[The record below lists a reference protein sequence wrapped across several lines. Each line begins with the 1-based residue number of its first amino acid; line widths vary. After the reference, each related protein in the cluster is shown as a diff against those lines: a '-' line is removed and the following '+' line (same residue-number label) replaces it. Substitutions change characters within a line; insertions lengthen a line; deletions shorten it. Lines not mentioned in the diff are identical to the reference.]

1 MECLVDFD
9 FDAEQEELRAV
20 VRDFLAETS
29 TDSEVRRLMDT
40 EDGFDRSV
48 WRRMAKEI
56 GLQGLAVPERFGGA
70 GAGMVEV
77 GLVLE
82 ELGRSLACTPYFA
95 STVLATTTLLLS
107 GDEDA
112 CASFLPGLA
121 AGDTIAT
128 LALTEASGR
137 WDRDG
142 VALTA
147 RPTSTG
153 WSLNGH
159 KSFVLDGEIADL
171 VLTVAL
177 TPDGV
182 GIFLVLGDAEG
193 LARTAQPT
201 LDPTRR
207 QARLDYTEVAGVP
220 LGHPDGWALV
230 SQVLEVAAAGLA
242 AEQVGVAG
250 QALDMAVEYAKV
262 RHQFGRPIGS
272 FQAVKHMLADVLL
285 EVESARAAAYFA
297 LLAADRGDA
306 DLPTVAHLAKA
317 FCSEACLR
325 ATEDNI
331 QVHGGIGFTWEHPAH
346 LYLKRAR
353 TSQVLLGDPAYH
365 RELLA
370 QRIGL
375 PGA

>member
-1 MECLVDFD
+1 
-9 FDAEQEELRAV
+9 
-20 VRDFLAETS
+20 
-29 TDSEVRRLMDT
+29 
-40 EDGFDRSV
+40 
-48 WRRMAKEI
+48 
-56 GLQGLAVPERFGGA
+56 
-70 GAGMVEV
+70 
-77 GLVLE
+77 
-82 ELGRSLACTPYFA
+82 
-95 STVLATTTLLLS
+95 
-107 GDEDA
+107 
-112 CASFLPGLA
+112 
-121 AGDTIAT
+121 
-128 LALTEASGR
+128 
-137 WDRDG
+137 
-142 VALTA
+142 
-147 RPTSTG
+147 
-153 WSLNGH
+153 LNGH
-159 KSFVLDGEIADL
+159 KSFVLDGGIADL

-182 GIFLVLGDAEG
+182 GVFLVLGDADG

-285 EVESARAAAYFA
+285 KVESARAAAYFA

-306 DLPTVAHLAKA
+306 DLPTVAHLVKA

>member
-1 MECLVDFD
+1 VDFAL
-9 FDAEQEELRAV
+9 DAQQEELRAV
-20 VRDFLAETS
+20 VRDFLHATS
-29 TDSEVRRLMDT
+29 PESEVRRLMDT
-40 EDGFDRSV
+40 VDGVDRPL
-48 WRRMAKEI
+48 WRRMATEI

-77 GLVLE
+77 GVVLE
-82 ELGRSLACTPYFA
+82 ELGRALACTPYFA
-95 STVLATTTLLLS
+95 STVLATTTLLRS

-112 CASFLPGLA
+112 CASLLPGLVD
-121 AGDTIAT
+121 GETIAT
-128 LALTEASGR
+128 LALTESSGR
-137 WDRDG
+137 WDREG
-142 VALTA
+142 VALQA
-147 RPTSTG
+147 RPTPTG

-159 KSFVLDGEIADL
+159 KSFVLDGVTADL
-171 VLTVAL
+171 VLTVAS
-177 TPDGV
+177 TPDGDTGV
-182 GIFLVLGDAEG
+182 FVVRGEADG
-193 LARTAQPT
+193 LTRTTLPT

-207 QARLDYTEVAGVP
+207 QARLDYADVAGFP
-220 LGHPDGWALV
+220 LRRRDGWALV
-230 SQVLEVAAAGLA
+230 SEVLDVAAAALS

-250 QALDMAVEYAKV
+250 QALDMAVAYAKI

-272 FQAVKHMLADVLL
+272 FQAVKHLLADVLL

-297 LLAADRGDA
+297 LSAVDRGDD
-306 DLPTVAHLAKA
+306 DLPSVASLAKA

-353 TSQVLLGDPAYH
+353 TSQLLLGDPRYH

-370 QRIGL
+370 QHIGL
-375 PGA
+375 

>member
-1 MECLVDFD
+1 MDFA

-20 VRDFLAETS
+20 VRCFLDKTS
-29 TDSEVRRLMDT
+29 PEIEVRRLMET
-40 EDGFDRSV
+40 EDGYDRSL
-48 WRRMAKEI
+48 WRRMAGEI
-56 GLQGLAVPERFGGA
+56 GLQGLGVPERFGGA

-82 ELGRSLACTPYFA
+82 EMGRSLACTPYFA
-95 STVLATTTLLLS
+95 SAVLATTTLLLS
-107 GDEDA
+107 GDEDL
-112 CASFLPGLA
+112 CASVLPGLV
-121 AGDTIAT
+121 AGDTVAT
-128 LALTEASGR
+128 LALTESSGR
-137 WDRDG
+137 WDG
-142 VALTA
+142 VTLTA
-147 RPTSTG
+147 QPTSTG

-159 KSFVLDGEIADL
+159 KSFVLDGRTADI
-171 VLTVAL
+171 VLTVARM
-177 TPDGV
+177 PGGV
-182 GIFLVLGDAEG
+182 GVFVVRGEADG
-193 LARTAQPT
+193 LTRTTQPT

-207 QARLDYTEVAGVP
+207 QARLDYVDVAGVP
-220 LGHPDGWALV
+220 LRHSDGWALV
-230 SQVLEVAAAGLA
+230 SQVLDVAATALA

-272 FQAVKHMLADVLL
+272 FQAVKHLLADVLL

-297 LLAADRGDA
+297 LSAVDRGDE
-306 DLPTVAHLAKA
+306 DLPATASLVKA

-353 TSQVLLGDPAYH
+353 TSHALLGDAQYH

-370 QRIGL
+370 QQIMLR
-375 PGA
+375 

>member
-1 MECLVDFD
+1 VDFA

-20 VRDFLAETS
+20 LRTFFDKTS
-29 TDSEVRRLMDT
+29 PESEVRRLMDT
-40 EDGFDRSV
+40 EDGFDRSL
-48 WRRMAKEI
+48 WRRMAEEI

-82 ELGRSLACTPYFA
+82 EMGRSLACTPYFA

-107 GDEDA
+107 GDEDV
-112 CASFLPGLA
+112 CASVLPGLV
-121 AGDTIAT
+121 AGDTVAT
-128 LALTEASGR
+128 LALTESSGR

-142 VALTA
+142 VALAA

-153 WSLNGH
+153 WLLNGH
-159 KSFVLDGEIADL
+159 KSFVLDGRTADI
-171 VLTVAL
+171 VLTVARV
-177 TPDGV
+177 PDGIGV
-182 GIFLVLGDAEG
+182 FVVRGDADG
-193 LARTAQPT
+193 LTRTISPT

-207 QARLDYTEVAGVP
+207 QTRLDYADVAGVP
-220 LGHPDGWALV
+220 LRHPDGWALV
-230 SQVLEVAAAGLA
+230 SQVLDVAATALA

-272 FQAVKHMLADVLL
+272 FQAIKHLLADVLL

-297 LLAADRGDA
+297 LSAVDRGDT
-306 DLPTVAHLAKA
+306 DLSATASLAKA

-353 TSQVLLGDPAYH
+353 TSHALLGDPQYH

-370 QRIGL
+370 QRIIQMR
-375 PGA
+375 